1 MDDVGNIDY
10 SPLQGNIETVDI
22 GNQFWDHNSDL
33 IPPPPPE
40 DPPPYGVEWFGEVLD
55 YWGIGAFRTSAMMA
69 FAIVLLNI
77 VMIPVII
84 NQTRGVRRR
93 IKRDKKMHQRRQEML
108 DAEDMADDL
117 EDMFN

>member
-1 MDDVGNIDY
+1 MY
-10 SPLQGNIETVDI
+10 KRQ
-22 GNQFWDHNSDL
+22 
-33 IPPPPPE
+33 
-40 DPPPYGVEWFGEVLD
+40 LD

-117 EDMFN
+117 EDIFN